1 MGDTSTKLSIPIL
14 KVLNTKVSS
23 TFKNQNFNSCDHV
36 MLAFE
41 VTKHNV
47 IISIN
52 HLQKY
57 CFIANQEV
65 PRIVSNNIDTKLKVL
80 GIISNENFRY
90 GPSLLLAIRR

>member
-1 MGDTSTKLSIPIL
+1 MFHVIVNSTKISIPIL
-14 KVLNTKVSS
+14 KVLEYHK
-23 TFKNQNFNSCDHV
+23 FLKKNRSFNSCDHV

-57 CFIANQEV
+57 CFILRYFKSRSTQNCIE
-65 PRIVSNNIDTKLKVL
+65 IVSKS
-80 GIISNENFRY
+80 G
-90 GPSLLLAIRR
+90 